1 MHAYTHTNLL
11 STHKHTTA
19 NTHTHKYTQEEH
31 LMRSDGVVEA
41 LQSQIEALVS
51 SQVYL
56 EWKWSGG

>member
-1 MHAYTHTNLL
+1 
-11 STHKHTTA
+11 
-19 NTHTHKYTQEEH
+19 
-31 LMRSDGVVEA
+31 MRSDGVVEA